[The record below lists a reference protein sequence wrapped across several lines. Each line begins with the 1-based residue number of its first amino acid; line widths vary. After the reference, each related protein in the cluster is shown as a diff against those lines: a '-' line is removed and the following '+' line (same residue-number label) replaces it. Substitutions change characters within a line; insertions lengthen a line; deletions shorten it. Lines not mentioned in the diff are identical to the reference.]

1 MFDSGSMT
9 PLPLDPEGLR
19 AFVEGLPPE
28 VVEQFIKN
36 WRGQNEARERSQ
48 TENLLLHELLR
59 RQRIEKYSLSS
70 ERLSGEELERP
81 VGGTRC
87 FDSAEKTSFR
97 LGTWRGAACS
107 VRRRLR
113 RRS

>member
-1 MFDSGSMT
+1 MFDSGSIT

-28 VVEQFIKN
+28 AVEQFIKN

-59 RQRIEKYSLSS
+59 RQQIEKYGLCSEQLSD
-70 ERLSGEELERP
+70 EELERLREEP
-81 VGGTRC
+81 GEGEAPSER
-87 FDSAEKTSFR
+87 
-97 LGTWRGAACS
+97 RG
-107 VRRRLR
+107 VDPKL
-113 RRS
+113 